1 MVDVVTLLPSN
12 EHDEAIF
19 EAWQAGKSTRALARE
34 FGMRQSEIEH
44 VLDRMLP
51 ALDVPNQLRAFK
63 RELERMEQL
72 SGEFHKRAMKGDPEA
87 AHVTLRANERIC
99 AMRGF
104 NAQGKMDPV
113 QVQLAGHRDR
123 EKSTAALERAMQHV
137 MDQRSQSVTGP
148 PEAGPGE
155 PSAVGADK

>member
-72 SGEFHKRAMKGDPEA
+72 SGEFHKRAMQGDPEA

-104 NAQGKMDPV
+104 NAQGRMDPG
-113 QVQLAGHRDR
+113 QVQLSAHRDR
-123 EKSTAALERAMQHV
+123 EKSTMAIERAIQYV
-137 MDQRSQSVTGP
+137 IDQRSQSVASP
-148 PEAGPGE
+148 PEAGQGE
-155 PSAVGADK
+155 PGDAGK